1 MIYTI
6 TFSPSIDYV
15 INAKDFKNDSLNR
28 IEDYNFVPGGKGINA
43 SIILNRIGIKNKAIT
58 FLGGQT
64 KSLFLNLI
72 KKEKIKLSKIKVE
85 ENTRINVKYITNK
98 NSFEINGKKPIIDDT
113 AKKKFLKLISKL
125 NHKDVVLIMGIS
137 DDDFLIEILKILDK
151 NKIKFVL
158 DIDSKN
164 MINFIKYKPF
174 LIKPNWNELE
184 SILNKKIN
192 NINEL
197 KNNMLFLKEKGCK
210 NILVSNGKEGS
221 YFIDDKNNF
230 YEIKIKKVNNVV
242 SPIGAGDTLISSLTA
257 FILNNLN
264 IEDALLKATSLSIG
278 TVKTKFLAK
287 KEDIDKYKNLIT
299 ISKTSCL

>member
-242 SPIGAGDTLISSLTA
+242 SPIGAGDTLISSLTS

>member
-137 DDDFLIEILKILDK
+137 DDDFLIEIIKILDK